1 MVAWAE
7 RGIGRYQN
15 TWERAHGP
23 QLEDRAAAQWW
34 ARDLLCR
41 QDWVILDTETT
52 GTRHLDE
59 VVQIGVLAP
68 DGTPL
73 LDTLVRPNQ
82 PIPKEASAIHGIT
95 DAIVMSAPA
104 YRELRQEL
112 EALVAGKTI
121 VCYNAAFDERL
132 ILQTAFLNR
141 VPTLTARWDCA
152 MRRYSQYVGQWSERY
167 GNYRWLPL
175 PRSAEYAGQQHQAL
189 ADCAATFDVILTMA
203 EPDGE

>member
-7 RGIGRYQN
+7 RGIGRYQHVR
-15 TWERAHGP
+15 EGAHGP
-23 QLEDRAAAQWW
+23 RSEDRAAAQWW

-82 PIPKEASAIHGIT
+82 PIPREASAIHGIT
-95 DAIVMSAPA
+95 DAMVVSAPA
-104 YRELRQEL
+104 YCELRQEL
-112 EALVAGKTI
+112 EALVAGKTV

-132 ILQTAFLNR
+132 ILQTSFLNR

-175 PRSAEYAGQQHQAL
+175 PRSAEHAGRPHHAL
-189 ADCAATFDVILTMA
+189 ADCMATLDVILTMA
-203 EPDGE
+203 EPDGD